1 MDATDRQNSPKIRI
15 QSIDVMRGF
24 TLFLMLFVNDLFISN
39 APRWM
44 LHTEAEVDGLGLSDW
59 VFPGFLFM
67 VGISIPYAFAGRI
80 KKGDSRSS
88 ILYHIILR
96 SVSLIIIG
104 LLVVN
109 ASRVNAEL
117 TGLTSLQW
125 RFLLYICVFLV
136 WNAYAGGTNKWI
148 FTLLKCM
155 GIGGIIALA
164 YFFTAGT
171 TASPEW
177 LIKSWWG
184 ILGLIGWGYLA
195 CALVYFFIGKNW
207 FGLIGIW
214 FVFLFLNCCSS
225 LGVLDFLAPYTS
237 YINILVQGNV
247 PLIVTTGLLVGV
259 LISYYADRPRKL
271 LTYLIYFS
279 LTCLLLG
286 LFLRNWF
293 IFSKILATPSWGLF
307 CNGIS
312 IGLFALIYYLIDV
325 RKIPLYTQLFEKA
338 GKNAL
343 TTYLAPDFI
352 YFFVWGF
359 GIPIFFHKQ
368 MDSMWAV
375 LVGSLLWAYGM
386 LWFSVLLNKLYIR
399 LKL

>member
-1 MDATDRQNSPKIRI
+1 MDAAQQQNPAKIRI
-15 QSIDVMRGF
+15 RSIDIMRGL
-24 TLFLMLFVNDLFISN
+24 TLFLMLFVNDLFVSN
-39 APRWM
+39 APAWM

-88 ILYHIILR
+88 ILYHIIIR
-96 SVSLIIIG
+96 SVSLIVIG
-104 LLVVN
+104 LLIVN

-125 RFLLYICVFLV
+125 RFLLYVCIFLV
-136 WNAYAGGTNKWI
+136 WNQYPAGANKWMI
-148 FTLLKCM
+148 TLLKCL

-171 TASPEW
+171 TASPDW

-184 ILGLIGWGYLA
+184 ILGLIGWGYLS

-207 FGLIGIW
+207 FGLVGIW
-214 FVFLFLNCCSS
+214 FAFLFLNCCSS
-225 LGVLDFLAPYTS
+225 LGFLDFLAPYTS
-237 YINILVQGNV
+237 YIDILVQGNV
-247 PLIVTTGLLVGV
+247 PLIVTTGLFVGALV
-259 LISYYADRPRKL
+259 SHYADRPRKL
-271 LTYLIYFS
+271 LTYLICFS

-312 IGLFALIYYLIDV
+312 IGLFALIYYFIDF
-325 RKIPLYTQLFEKA
+325 RKIQLYTGLFEKA

-352 YFFVWGF
+352 YFIVWGF
-359 GIPIFFHKQ
+359 GVPIFLYKQ
-368 MDSMWAV
+368 TDSMWLV
-375 LVGSLLWAYGM
+375 IVGSLLWAYAM